1 MNDIFS
7 AVIFVT
13 LWIGAAIVV
22 HAMHI
27 GGRID
32 ELRHEIWELRKDIQ
46 EKETPIII
54 AAERKDDEQ
63 IH

>member
-1 MNDIFS
+1 MNDVFL

-13 LWIGAAIVV
+13 IWIGAAVV
-22 HAMHI
+22 VSAVHI

-46 EKETPIII
+46 ERGEH
-54 AAERKDDEQ
+54 DEQ
-63 IH
+63 ADS